1 MINSTAFDYVNVLTK
16 AADASYQREAILAN
30 NISNVDTPGY
40 KRKDLNFEGV
50 LSQELGRCKHQ
61 SLDKKISELDTSK
74 LTANVYTD
82 HSNYSYRMD
91 GNNVDIDTESAEEL
105 KIITE
110 KEVTAAKKDLSDAL
124 DEEITQKQDETK
136 RSLEKEANSKIMAI
150 NEYSDT
156 VLDSINKAHNEIM
169 FLYSMLNDKHDE
181 LTRLSGDIDK
191 ASSRLRSSF
200 EPLSADS
207 AKRAEK
213 PSVAVQKP
221 AEPKSGTM
229 QQDTKPDMKQMTG
242 IDISGII
249 KTQPASAAPASKAGA
264 TATTGTAAAVSVKAS
279 DAAFGTPAGSSAN
292 ADVINHTHE
301 ILKLYK
307 SGKSNVEIA
316 KLLSLGTGEVKL
328 IIDLYKEGK

>member
-1 MINSTAFDYVNVLTK
+1 MTTLEITLIIIGVVFLIGSFMVNDKL
-16 AADASYQREAILAN
+16 SH
-30 NISNVDTPGY
+30 
-40 KRKDLNFEGV
+40 KDL
-50 LSQELGRCKHQ
+50 
-61 SLDKKISELDTSK
+61 DKIAD
-74 LTANVYTD
+74 
-82 HSNYSYRMD
+82 M
-91 GNNVDIDTESAEEL
+91 SAEEL

-181 LTRLSGDIDK
+181 LTRLSGDIEK

-207 AKRAEK
+207 EKRAEK
-213 PSVAVQKP
+213 PAVATQKP
-221 AEPKSGTM
+221 AEPKSDTI
-229 QQDTKPDMKQMTG
+229 QQDTKPAMKQMTG
-242 IDISGII
+242 IDISGV
-249 KTQPASAAPASKAGA
+249 KSTQPAEAVRVSETKATDAPA
-264 TATTGTAAAVSVKAS
+264 AAALVSVEAS
-279 DAAFGTPAGSSAN
+279 DAALGTPAGSNAN
-292 ADVINHTHE
+292 ADIINHTHE

-307 SGKSNVEIA
+307 AGKSNVEIA

>member
-1 MINSTAFDYVNVLTK
+1 MTSMM
-16 AADASYQREAILAN
+16 
-30 NISNVDTPGY
+30 
-40 KRKDLNFEGV
+40 
-50 LSQELGRCKHQ
+50 
-61 SLDKKISELDTSK
+61 SL
-74 LTANVYTD
+74 
-82 HSNYSYRMD
+82 H
-91 GNNVDIDTESAEEL
+91 
-105 KIITE
+105 
-110 KEVTAAKKDLSDAL
+110 
-124 DEEITQKQDETK
+124 
-136 RSLEKEANSKIMAI
+136 
-150 NEYSDT
+150 
-156 VLDSINKAHNEIM
+156 
-169 FLYSMLNDKHDE
+169 
-181 LTRLSGDIDK
+181 GDIDK

-264 TATTGTAAAVSVKAS
+264 TATAGTAASAS
-279 DAAFGTPAGSSAN
+279 DAALGTPAGSSAN
-292 ADVINHTHE
+292 ADIINHTHE

>member
-1 MINSTAFDYVNVLTK
+1 MMRSLYSAVSGLKTHQTRMDVIG
-16 AADASYQREAILAN
+16 N
-30 NISNVDTPGY
+30 NI
-40 KRKDLNFEGV
+40 
-50 LSQELGRCKHQ
+50 
-61 SLDKKISELDTSK
+61 
-74 LTANVYTD
+74 ANVNTEAFKASSVRFSEIMYQTA
-82 HSNYSYRMD
+82 SGASA
-91 GNNVDIDTESAEEL
+91 GNGATGTGGKNAKQIGLGVKSGATAVNITGAGSAE
-105 KIITE
+105 T
-110 KEVTAAKKDLSDAL
+110 TGNPFDL
-124 DEEITQKQDETK
+124 
-136 RSLEKEANSKIMAI
+136 R
-150 NEYSDT
+150 
-156 VLDSINKAHNEIM
+156 
-169 FLYSMLNDKHDE
+169 LNDKNATNFFVVSDGTNR
-181 LTRLSGDIDK
+181 LFTRAGDFYVDGNGYLCMSSTGYTLQGWQVDAKGNVIKDTVSSLQVMSSATKTSAPEATDK

-264 TATTGTAAAVSVKAS
+264 TAATGTAAAVSVKAS

>member
-1 MINSTAFDYVNVLTK
+1 MTTLEITLIIIGVVFLIGSFMVNDKL
-16 AADASYQREAILAN
+16 SH
-30 NISNVDTPGY
+30 
-40 KRKDLNFEGV
+40 KDL
-50 LSQELGRCKHQ
+50 
-61 SLDKKISELDTSK
+61 DKIAD
-74 LTANVYTD
+74 
-82 HSNYSYRMD
+82 M
-91 GNNVDIDTESAEEL
+91 SAEEL

-124 DEEITQKQDETK
+124 DEEITQKQ
-136 RSLEKEANSKIMAI
+136 
-150 NEYSDT
+150 
-156 VLDSINKAHNEIM
+156 
-169 FLYSMLNDKHDE
+169 DE

-264 TATTGTAAAVSVKAS
+264 TTATGTAAAVSVKAS

-292 ADVINHTHE
+292 TDVINHTHE

>member
-1 MINSTAFDYVNVLTK
+1 MTTLEITLIIIGVVFLIGSFMVNDKL
-16 AADASYQREAILAN
+16 SH
-30 NISNVDTPGY
+30 
-40 KRKDLNFEGV
+40 KDL
-50 LSQELGRCKHQ
+50 
-61 SLDKKISELDTSK
+61 DKIAD
-74 LTANVYTD
+74 
-82 HSNYSYRMD
+82 M
-91 GNNVDIDTESAEEL
+91 SAEEL

-249 KTQPASAAPASKAGA
+249 KTQPASAAPASKA
-264 TATTGTAAAVSVKAS
+264 AAAVSVKAS

>member
-1 MINSTAFDYVNVLTK
+1 MTTLEITLIIIGVVFLIGSFMVNDKL
-16 AADASYQREAILAN
+16 SH
-30 NISNVDTPGY
+30 
-40 KRKDLNFEGV
+40 KDL
-50 LSQELGRCKHQ
+50 
-61 SLDKKISELDTSK
+61 DKIAD
-74 LTANVYTD
+74 
-82 HSNYSYRMD
+82 M
-91 GNNVDIDTESAEEL
+91 SAEEL

-181 LTRLSGDIDK
+181 LTQLSGDIEK

-207 AKRAEK
+207 VKQAEK
-213 PSVAVQKP
+213 PAVAVQKP
-221 AEPKSGTM
+221 AEPKPGAM
-229 QQDTKPDMKQMTG
+229 QQDTKPAMKQTTG
-242 IDISGII
+242 IDISGV
-249 KTQPASAAPASKAGA
+249 KRTQPAEAVRVSETKATVAPA
-264 TATTGTAAAVSVKAS
+264 AAASISVEAS
-279 DAAFGTPAGSSAN
+279 EAALGTPAGSNAN
-292 ADVINHTHE
+292 ADIINHTHE

-307 SGKSNVEIA
+307 AGKSNVEIA

>member
-1 MINSTAFDYVNVLTK
+1 MTTLEITLIIIGVVFLIGSFMVNDKL
-16 AADASYQREAILAN
+16 SH
-30 NISNVDTPGY
+30 
-40 KRKDLNFEGV
+40 KDL
-50 LSQELGRCKHQ
+50 
-61 SLDKKISELDTSK
+61 DKIAD
-74 LTANVYTD
+74 
-82 HSNYSYRMD
+82 M
-91 GNNVDIDTESAEEL
+91 SAEEL

-200 EPLSADS
+200 EPLSVDS

-264 TATTGTAAAVSVKAS
+264 TATTGTTGTTGTAAAVSVKAS